1 MGVAT
6 KASRRTA
13 KPKAKKRS
21 SWWRRIKIAFAVFLI
36 LGEAAFIYASYEG
49 YKRLEAASLVVPNM
63 PDIMAEISS
72 SPSQIVAADGTVLFT
87 IQTEYRKPVHRS
99 DIPQNVVNATLAA
112 EDKRF
117 YSHIGVDPI
126 AIGRILYRRAKDDG
140 NSGGGSTLTMQL
152 SKRVY
157 TSSEQSLERKLKDM
171 ALAVQIERMLTK
183 DQILE
188 LYVNQIFYGQGAYG
202 IQAAADVYF
211 GKKLDELTIA
221 EAALLSRCVRRPSDE
236 NPFVNM
242 DRAVTNRN
250 VVLKIM
256 RDEGMI
262 SEGEYQEAKNEEV
275 KLRKEKPRVITAK
288 KTAPYF
294 VDYVLAELKKEGI
307 DISRGGYR
315 IETTLDMRY
324 QEITDAGV
332 KWGLRNSPKSVNQM
346 AFLLTDTKGRI
357 LGMTPGPSYE
367 KSQFNMMW
375 MGRGRQPGSSFKPL
389 VYAAGIELGVF
400 GSRSTISTE
409 PYMIIDDRGRKR
421 PIKGGANRGNVS
433 IASALAAS
441 MNTPAVRAQSMIGTR
456 NFIRFAQT
464 NFGFKT
470 SNLPIA
476 ETLVLGAGEAHML
489 EMASAYNTF
498 QNNGTRYPTYAIE
511 KVVEPDGTI
520 RYLNPN
526 PQSRALSPGT
536 AKAMDAFLRGVVT
549 GGTGR
554 AARGTNNARG
564 KTGTTSNNKDAWFCG
579 YTDTLLGIVWLGNEV
594 MENGRPVSKPM
605 YGVEGGSRAA
615 PVWNYI
621 MSRAQKVK
629 GEKSRSF
636 SGVPNVGNVRESEQ
650 ENNDNTPDPI
660 EDPLPE
666 QPPTVIDETGE
677 TTPPPLQDPPGM
689 STGGTTGDTT
699 GGTTGRN
706 STTTTTTGGGGGG
719 STSGGGGGGTTGATI
734 YVNIC
739 ADSGQKSTVYCPETV
754 RRPFTKGKEPRG
766 VCPIHGPR

>member
-6 KASRRTA
+6 KASRRTTNA
-13 KPKAKKRS
+13 RAKKRS
-21 SWWRRIKIAFAVFLI
+21 PWWRRIKIAFAVFLI
-36 LGEAAFIYASYEG
+36 LGEAAFILASYEG
-49 YKRLEAASLVVPNM
+49 YKRLESASLVVPNM

-72 SPSQIVAADGTVLFT
+72 SPSQIVAADGSVLFT

-126 AIGRILYRRAKDDG
+126 AIGRILYRRAKDDA

-157 TSSEQSLERKLKDM
+157 TSTEQSLERKLKDM

-221 EAALLSRCVRRPSDE
+221 EAALLARCVRRPSDE
-236 NPFVNM
+236 NPYVDM
-242 DRAVTNRN
+242 DQAVKNRN

-256 RDEGMI
+256 HDEGMI

-275 KLRKEKPRVITAK
+275 KLRKEKPQVITAR

-324 QEITDAGV
+324 QEITDEGV
-332 KWGLRNSPKSVNQM
+332 RWGLRNSPKSVNQM

-357 LGMTPGPSYE
+357 LGMTPGPNYE

-375 MGRGRQPGSSFKPL
+375 MGPGRQPGSSFKPL

-400 GSRSTISTE
+400 GSHSTISTE
-409 PYMIIDDRGRKR
+409 PYFIIDDSGRKR

-441 MNTPAVRAQSMIGTR
+441 MNTPAVRAQSMVGTK

-464 NFGFKT
+464 NFGFET
-470 SNLPIA
+470 SNLPFA

-498 QNNGTRYPTYAIE
+498 LNEGLRYPTYAIE
-511 KVVEPDGTI
+511 KIVEPDGTV
-520 RYLNPN
+520 RYLTPT

-536 AKAMDAFLRGVVT
+536 ARAMDAFLRGVVV
-549 GGTGR
+549 GGTGK
-554 AARGTNNARG
+554 AARGTINARG

-594 MENGRPVSKPM
+594 IKNGRPTSEVM

-621 MSRAQKVK
+621 MSRAQKIK

-636 SGVPNVGNVRESEQ
+636 SGIPDVGNVQDNEE
-650 ENNDNTPDPI
+650 ENNEDLPEPI
-660 EDPLPE
+660 EEPLEE

-677 TTPPPLQDPPGM
+677 TTAPPIQDPTG
-689 STGGTTGDTT
+689 STTGGTAGATTGDTT
-699 GGTTGRN
+699 GRT
-706 STTTTTTGGGGGG
+706 STTTTSGGGGTG
-719 STSGGGGGGTTGATI
+719 TSGGGGGTTGATI
-734 YVNIC
+734 YVTVC

-754 RRPFTKGKEPRG
+754 RRPFSKGKEPKG
-766 VCPIHGPR
+766 ICPIHGPH